1 MKKLLA
7 VVLALMSLCL
17 MLGIGLAEET
27 PAGPVSEELVIDEI
41 TVQKLWVDDIPVL
54 YQLPEGNPDELKLCI
69 FLSGLGGTKE
79 SLVQY
84 LPYISSR
91 GYLGVVFD
99 NYTHGE
105 RAPLKA
111 DGTQMVRSEISGR
124 AFSNMYR
131 YGWPILGQTV
141 LDVSKVID
149 YFIDN
154 FGVSPEVVMG
164 GRSMGGDISISAAGI
179 DTRIVRIA
187 PFITTPD
194 WLRPGMHDLGTGEIM
209 DPGMPDSYAQFFYDN
224 FNPIV
229 NLSRYKRGIPMLM
242 VLGELD
248 KHIPPE
254 NAERFKENLARI
266 APDAAAKIQISYTLG
281 KAHAIPD
288 DVNFVF
294 DWLLLGTPVPDPQP
308 VPQQ

>member
-1 MKKLLA
+1 MKKMILLRKHFFMA
-7 VVLALMSLCL
+7 LIIFSCVSLVRVMADVVFQEM
-17 MLGIGLAEET
+17 
-27 PAGPVSEELVIDEI
+27 
-41 TVQKLWVDDIPVL
+41 TVEGVVVRKAWVDDIPIY
-54 YQLPEGNPDELKLCI
+54 YQLPQGNPQELKLCI

-79 SLVQY
+79 TLVQY
-84 LPYISSR
+84 LPMISSR

-99 NYTHGE
+99 NFSHGE

-111 DGTQMVRSEISGR
+111 DGKQMVRTEISAR

-141 LDVSKVID
+141 LDVTKVID
-149 YFIDN
+149 WFVDN
-154 FGVSPEVVMG
+154 MGIKEEVYMG

-179 DTRIVRIA
+179 DKRIVRIA

-194 WLRPGMHDLGTGEIM
+194 WLRPGMHSLSTGELM
-209 DPGMPDSYAQFFYDN
+209 DPGKPDTYAQFFYDN
-224 FNPIV
+224 FCPIV
-229 NLSRYKRGIPMLM
+229 NLSRYTRGVPMLM

-254 NAERFKENLARI
+254 NAERFKENLSRI
-266 APDAAAKIQISYTLG
+266 SPKDAEKIQISYTLG

-294 DWLLLGTPVPDPQP
+294 DWLLLGTPVP
-308 VPQQ
+308 